1 MPSLYHHIPDAT
13 EGPDDQHRHDGGAT
27 SAVRRPMA
35 EAASRAG
42 DITIAGRTLHAGGLG
57 AGRHGGAGP
66 DQVAGGERADKGSSG
81 GSAPGKLD
89 DELPRGSSMCSHD
102 CFVRGAQAAD
112 APVVVAARSVL
123 PTTGRAAPHEVLA
136 PRLSRPH
143 RCAAKCLPSPAGL
156 TGLRFNGLRRG
167 GGDRMLVDRADA
179 FLDFWSQQSHNDLAG
194 PRAARRLMPNDGKT
208 GAPMSRL
215 LTKWASGAG

>member
-1 MPSLYHHIPDAT
+1 
-13 EGPDDQHRHDGGAT
+13 
-27 SAVRRPMA
+27 MA

-57 AGRHGGAGP
+57 AGRHGGTGP

-112 APVVVAARSVL
+112 APEVVAARSVL

-179 FLDFWSQQSHNDLAG
+179 LTGRTENSPEEAEPAALTDVIEAYERQRWP
-194 PRAARRLMPNDGKT
+194 PRTCAAAAPHSLRQGLMT
-208 GAPMSRL
+208 APMRAGAQ
-215 LTKWASGAG
+215 TRRAGAGKSGAL